1 MQDIENK
8 DLSRKFRIRFLF
20 GCLLV
25 AATLLLIGASRLG
38 DSMVTRQTEQEQ
50 AQQEWF
56 QAAEQLLIPQDR
68 TDGEARELRKL
79 AAQQP
84 ELFLQVFH
92 QGLQRVS
99 EP

>member
-1 MQDIENK
+1 MQEIENK
-8 DLSRKFRIRFLF
+8 DPSRKFRIRFLF

-25 AATLLLIGASRLG
+25 ATTLLLIGASRLG
-38 DSMVTRQTEQEQ
+38 DSMMTRQAEQEQ
-50 AQQEWF
+50 AQREWTL
-56 QAAEQLLIPQDR
+56 AAERLLIPENRSDN
-68 TDGEARELRKL
+68 EERELRKL